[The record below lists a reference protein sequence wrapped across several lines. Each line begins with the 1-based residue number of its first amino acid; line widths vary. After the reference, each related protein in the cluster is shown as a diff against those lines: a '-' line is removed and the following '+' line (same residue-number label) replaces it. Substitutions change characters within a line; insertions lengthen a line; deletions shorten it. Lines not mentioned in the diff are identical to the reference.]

1 MTGAP
6 AEENDAMLAR
16 PRIKSYRKT
25 RFTRCRKCGKLL
37 RRHQVRC
44 KTCHLLLKK

>member
-1 MTGAP
+1 MR
-6 AEENDAMLAR
+6 AR
-16 PRIKSYRKT
+16 PRIKAYRKT
-25 RFTRCRKCGKLL
+25 RFNRCRKCGKLL